1 MVSRWWYIP
10 QSNFSIWGLVA
21 GGKNHEQIPIQ
32 AQYRIKCNKNN
43 FIAIKDPWNIPSWPR
58 TEFTIITL
66 HGAVPE
72 TNKQSL
78 CSYQALANHNT
89 ISYLELQIS
98 FLKTMPA
105 NVSKMDKKVVRSLR
119 LAWKIKDFATR
130 QITGQ
135 ILILIHT
142 PAHSIIYY
150 CLLHP
155 YNSHNI
161 PPPPTYSF
169 KLIKVDFKL
178 PHHRWLAAKSFLD
191 IFNSLFPLSPA
202 QPFHPFP
209 SILQAI
215 VYSLKKRN
223 THKMLW
229 EDPFSYWFSHS
240 LTIEQLNH

>member
-1 MVSRWWYIP
+1 
-10 QSNFSIWGLVA
+10 
-21 GGKNHEQIPIQ
+21 
-32 AQYRIKCNKNN
+32 
-43 FIAIKDPWNIPSWPR
+43 
-58 TEFTIITL
+58 
-66 HGAVPE
+66 
-72 TNKQSL
+72 
-78 CSYQALANHNT
+78 
-89 ISYLELQIS
+89 
-98 FLKTMPA
+98 MPA

-142 PAHSIIYY
+142 PAHSINYY

-161 PPPPTYSF
+161 PPPPTCSF
-169 KLIKVDFKL
+169 KLIKVVFKL

-202 QPFHPFP
+202 QPFHSFP

-240 LTIEQLNH
+240 LTIEQLNHCPRHTLWHTFPPISSLFAFDCALQINSKTTISVFWAGHGGHY